1 MIRID
6 EKSACCG
13 CSACFNLC
21 PQQCIS
27 MENDKMGFMYPS
39 VDMEKCVGCGLCE
52 NICPS
57 LKKST
62 IGENVSPITYAAQNP
77 NDVIR
82 QLSSSGGIF
91 TSLAQY
97 ILSQN
102 GVVFGAAF
110 DRTFRKVQH
119 VAVQTS
125 QDLYRIQG
133 SKYVQSNAG
142 CSYRAVKEFLEQ
154 GRLVL
159 FSGTLCQIAG
169 LKAFL
174 HKDYPNLYLVD
185 VVCYGVPA
193 PKVWDA
199 YIDSLEKKHNGKVTQ
214 VSFRDKRNGWS
225 DYVISVKFDNGK
237 EYINCRSDD
246 LYMRGF
252 LHDYYLRP
260 ACYQCDFKGLNRA
273 SDITLGDLWGIDQI
287 APQLNDNKGTS
298 LVMISSERGKLL
310 FEKVLSDMIFQ
321 IVKIEDVVK
330 YNPAIET
337 NVHTAQNNIAFER
350 DFGNK
355 PIMVLLNQ
363 YCSKSVIKKLIKK
376 IMTAMKCR

>member
-1 MIRID
+1 MIKID
-6 EKSACCG
+6 DKTSCSG
-13 CSACFNLC
+13 CSACANIC
-21 PQQCIS
+21 PQKCIS
-27 MENDKMGFMYPS
+27 MENDMMGFMYPS

-62 IGENVSPITYAAQNP
+62 IGENVSPIAYAAQNP

-142 CSYRAVKEFLEQ
+142 CSYRTVKEFLEQ

-199 YIDSLEKKHNGKVTQ
+199 YIDFLEKKHNGKVTQ

-273 SDITLGDLWGIDQI
+273 SDITLGDLWGIEHL
-287 APQLNDNKGTS
+287 APELNDEKGTS
-298 LVMISSERGKLL
+298 LVIISSEKGKAL
-310 FEKVLSDMIFQ
+310 FEKAASNM
-321 IVKIEDVVK
+321 VKQVVRIEDAVK
-330 YNPAIET
+330 YNPAIEY
-337 NVHTAQNNIAFER
+337 NCHSNRNWVQFER

-355 PIMVLLNQ
+355 PILVLLKR
-363 YCSKSVIKKLIKK
+363 YCSESILKKILRRIKREIKK
-376 IMTAMKCR
+376 